1 MVTKAQ
7 VISNYLTN
15 LTDKGRQ
22 VIKNIGET
30 KERKYSLYVMINVP
44 MYILVEIMFAYT
56 NNYLLTLLI
65 ESYLKI

>member
-7 VISNYLTN
+7 VMSNYPTN

-30 KERKYSLYVMINVP
+30 KERKHSLYVMINAP
-44 MYILVEIMFAYT
+44 MCILAEIMFAYT